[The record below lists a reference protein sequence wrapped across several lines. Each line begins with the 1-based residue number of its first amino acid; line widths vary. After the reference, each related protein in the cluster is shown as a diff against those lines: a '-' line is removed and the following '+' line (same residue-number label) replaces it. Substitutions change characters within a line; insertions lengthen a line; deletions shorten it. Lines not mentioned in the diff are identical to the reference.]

1 MKIGLALEGGSRQ
14 TIFSAGVLDAW
25 LDEGIY
31 FPYIS
36 GVSAGC
42 HAAMNFVTRQRGRF
56 RYIIQPTKIQ
66 KGSDKAHRIFDG
78 IQKECYALHYNAAY
92 GDMPFDFHLFFGS
105 GVECE
110 FGMTCLET
118 GRSEFFQEYM
128 SEKRLLDIV
137 NASSALPMLFPI
149 AEIDGKHY
157 ADGCVTSPIPYQ
169 RAFEKGCDKVVVV
182 STHYPGEIV
191 TDFRKYRV
199 SLNPMFKRKY
209 PDFFRA
215 LMLRYKRYEK
225 MFAEM
230 EKLEKEGKL
239 LIFRPEKE
247 VCDLFATDRNE
258 LDESYNMGLEY
269 AKRRMNDLKTFMEI

>member
-56 RYIIQPTKIQ
+56 RY
-66 KGSDKAHRIFDG
+66 RIFDG

-110 FGMTCLET
+110 FGLTCLET

-137 NASSALPMLFPI
+137 NASSALPMLFPMVQ
-149 AEIDGKHY
+149 IDGKHY
-157 ADGCVTSPIPYQ
+157 ADGCVTSPIPFQ

-199 SLNPMFKRKY
+199 ILNPMFKRKY

-230 EKLEKEGKL
+230 EKLEKAGKI

-269 AKRRMNDLKTFMEI
+269 AKRRMGDLKAFMEI

>member
-66 KGSDKAHRIFDG
+66 QGRDKAHRIFDG

-110 FGMTCLET
+110 FGLTCLET

-149 AEIDGKHY
+149 AQIDGKHY
-157 ADGCVTSPIPYQ
+157 ADGDFSDSVPARLREGLRQGRCGLDALPWRNRDGLPQVS
-169 RAFEKGCDKVVVV
+169 RDFESDVQAQVSGFLPCAHVALQALREDVCRDGKARKIWQALDFPPGKRSLRPLCDG
-182 STHYPGEIV
+182 P
-191 TDFRKYRV
+191 
-199 SLNPMFKRKY
+199 
-209 PDFFRA
+209 
-215 LMLRYKRYEK
+215 
-225 MFAEM
+225 
-230 EKLEKEGKL
+230 
-239 LIFRPEKE
+239 
-247 VCDLFATDRNE
+247 
-258 LDESYNMGLEY
+258 
-269 AKRRMNDLKTFMEI
+269 

>member
-1 MKIGLALEGGSRQ
+1 MKIGLALECGSRQ

-25 LDEGIY
+25 LDENIDFSY
-31 FPYIS
+31 YCA
-36 GVSAGC
+36 VSAGC
-42 HAAMNFVTRQRGRF
+42 HAAMNYITRQRGRF

-66 KGSDKAHRIFDG
+66 KGMDKAHRIFDG
-78 IQKECYALHYNAAY
+78 IQKECYALHYDAAY

-110 FGMTCLET
+110 FGLTCLET

-137 NASSALPMLFPI
+137 NASSALPMLFPMVQ
-149 AEIDGKHY
+149 IDDKHY

-169 RAFEKGCDKVVVV
+169 RALEKGCDKVVVV

-199 SLNPMFKRKY
+199 ILNPMFKRKY

-230 EKLEKEGKL
+230 EKLEKKGKVM
-239 LIFRPEKE
+239 IFRPEKE

-258 LDESYNMGLEY
+258 LDETYNMGFEY
-269 AKRRMNDLKTFMEI
+269 AKRRMDDLKTFMEL

>member
-25 LDEGIY
+25 LDENIDFSY
-31 FPYIS
+31 YCA
-36 GVSAGC
+36 VSAGC
-42 HAAMNFVTRQRGRF
+42 HAAMNYITRQRGRF

-66 KGSDKAHRIFDG
+66 KGMDKAHRIFDG
-78 IQKECYALHYNAAY
+78 IQKECYALHYDAAY

-110 FGMTCLET
+110 FGLTCLET

-137 NASSALPMLFPI
+137 NASSALPMLFQMVQ
-149 AEIDGKHY
+149 IDGKHY

-169 RAFEKGCDKVVVV
+169 RALEKGCDKVVVV

-199 SLNPMFKRKY
+199 ILNPMFKRKY

-230 EKLEKEGKL
+230 EKLEKKGKVM
-239 LIFRPEKE
+239 IFRPEKE

-258 LDESYNMGLEY
+258 LDETYNMGFEY
-269 AKRRMNDLKTFMEI
+269 AKRRMDDLKTFMEL

>member
-1 MKIGLALEGGSRQ
+1 MKVGLALEGGSRQ

-25 LDEGIY
+25 MDENIDFSY
-31 FPYIS
+31 YCA
-36 GVSAGC
+36 VSAGC
-42 HAAMNFVTRQRGRF
+42 HAAMNYITRQRGRF

-66 KGSDKAHRIFDG
+66 KGMDKAHRIFDG

-92 GDMPFDFHLFFGS
+92 GDMPFDFHLFFGAD
-105 GVECE
+105 VECE
-110 FGMTCLET
+110 FGLTCLET

-137 NASSALPMLFPI
+137 NASSALPMLFPMVQ
-149 AEIDGKHY
+149 IDGKHY

-169 RAFEKGCDKVVVV
+169 RALEKGCDKVVVV

-199 SLNPMFKRKY
+199 ILNPMFKRKY

-230 EKLEKEGKL
+230 EKLEKKGKVM
-239 LIFRPEKE
+239 IFRPEKE

-258 LDESYNMGLEY
+258 LDETYNMGFEY
-269 AKRRMNDLKTFMEI
+269 AKRRMDDLKAFMEI

>member
-1 MKIGLALEGGSRQ
+1 MKVGLALEGGSRQ
-14 TIFSAGVLDAW
+14 TIFSAGVLDTW
-25 LDEGIY
+25 MDEDIY
-31 FPYIS
+31 FSYFA

-42 HAAMNFVTRQRGRF
+42 HAAMNFITRQRGRF
-56 RYIIQPTKIQ
+56 RYIIQPRKIQ
-66 KGSDKAHRIFDG
+66 QGMDHANRILDG
-78 IQKECYALHYNAAY
+78 IQKECNALHYNAAY

-110 FGMTCLET
+110 FGLTCCET
-118 GRSEFFQEYM
+118 GRTEFFQEYM

-137 NASSALPMLFPI
+137 NASSALPILFPI

-157 ADGCVTSPIPYQ
+157 ADGCVTAPIPYQ

-191 TDFRKYRV
+191 TDFRKYRMV
-199 SLNPMFKRKY
+199 LNPMFKRKY
-209 PDFFRA
+209 PAFFRS

-230 EKLEKEGKL
+230 EKLEKKGKL
-239 LIFRPEKE
+239 LIFRPERA
-247 VCDLFATDRNE
+247 VCDLFETDRE
-258 LDESYNMGLEY
+258 KLDDTYNMGVEY
-269 AKRRMNDLKTFMEI
+269 AKRRMGELKAFLEI

>member
-1 MKIGLALEGGSRQ
+1 
-14 TIFSAGVLDAW
+14 
-25 LDEGIY
+25 
-31 FPYIS
+31 
-36 GVSAGC
+36 
-42 HAAMNFVTRQRGRF
+42 MNFVTRQRGRF

-66 KGSDKAHRIFDG
+66 QGRDKAHRIFDG
-78 IQKECYALHYNAAY
+78 IQKECHALHYNAAY

-110 FGMTCLET
+110 FGLTCLET

-149 AEIDGKHY
+149 AQIDGKHY

-199 SLNPMFKRKY
+199 ILNPMFKRKY

-230 EKLEKEGKL
+230 EKLEKAGKL

-269 AKRRMNDLKTFMEI
+269 AKRRMGDLKAFMEI

>member
-1 MKIGLALEGGSRQ
+1 
-14 TIFSAGVLDAW
+14 
-25 LDEGIY
+25 
-31 FPYIS
+31 
-36 GVSAGC
+36 
-42 HAAMNFVTRQRGRF
+42 MNFITRQRGRF
-56 RYIIQPTKIQ
+56 RYIIQPRKIQ
-66 KGSDKAHRIFDG
+66 QGKDKAHRIFDG
-78 IQKECYALHYNAAY
+78 IQKECYALHYDAAY

-110 FGMTCLET
+110 FGLTCLET

-137 NASSALPMLFPI
+137 NASSALPMLFPMVQ
-149 AEIDGKHY
+149 IDGKHY

-199 SLNPMFKRKY
+199 ILNPMFKRKY

-230 EKLEKEGKL
+230 EKLEKKGNL
-239 LIFRPEKE
+239 MIFRPERE

-258 LDESYNMGLEY
+258 LDETYNMGFEY
-269 AKRRMNDLKTFMEI
+269 AKRRMDDLKTFMEL

>member
-25 LDEGIY
+25 MDEGIY
-31 FPYIS
+31 FSYFS

-42 HAAMNFVTRQRGRF
+42 HAAMNFITRQRGRF
-56 RYIIQPTKIQ
+56 RHIIQPTKIQ
-66 KGSDKAHRIFDG
+66 QGMDHANRILDG
-78 IQKECYALHYNAAY
+78 IQKECHALHYNAAY
-92 GDMPFDFHLFFGS
+92 GDIPFDFHLFFGS
-105 GVECE
+105 EVECE
-110 FGMTCLET
+110 FGLTCCET
-118 GRSEFFQEYM
+118 GRPEFFQEYM

-137 NASSALPMLFPI
+137 NASSALPLLFPI

-157 ADGCVTSPIPYQ
+157 ADGCVTAPIPYK

-191 TDFRKYRV
+191 TDFRKYRMV
-199 SLNPMFKRKY
+199 LNPVFKRKY

-225 MFAEM
+225 MFADM
-230 EKLEKEGKL
+230 EKLEKKGNL
-239 LIFRPEKE
+239 LIFRPERA
-247 VCDLFATDRNE
+247 VCDLFETDRTK
-258 LDESYNMGLEY
+258 LDETYNMGYEY

>member
-25 LDEGIY
+25 LDENIDFSY
-31 FPYIS
+31 FC

-42 HAAMNFVTRQRGRF
+42 HAAMNFITRQRGRF
-56 RYIIQPTKIQ
+56 RYIIQPRKIQ
-66 KGSDKAHRIFDG
+66 QGKDKAHRIFDG
-78 IQKECYALHYNAAY
+78 IQKECYALHYDAAY
-92 GDMPFDFHLFFGS
+92 GGMPFGFHLFFGS

-110 FGMTCLET
+110 LGRTCLET

-137 NASSALPMLFPI
+137 NASSALPMLFPMVQ
-149 AEIDGKHY
+149 IDGKHY

-199 SLNPMFKRKY
+199 ILNPMFKRKY

-230 EKLEKEGKL
+230 EKLEKKGNL
-239 LIFRPEKE
+239 MIFRPERE

-258 LDESYNMGLEY
+258 LDETYNMGFEY
-269 AKRRMNDLKTFMEI
+269 AKRRMDDLKTFMEL

>member
-1 MKIGLALEGGSRQ
+1 MALEGGSRQ

-25 LDEGIY
+25 LDENIDFSY
-31 FPYIS
+31 YCA
-36 GVSAGC
+36 VSAGC
-42 HAAMNFVTRQRGRF
+42 HAAMNYITRQRGRF

-66 KGSDKAHRIFDG
+66 KGMDKAHRIFDG
-78 IQKECYALHYNAAY
+78 IQKECYALHYDAAY

-110 FGMTCLET
+110 FGLTCLET

-137 NASSALPMLFPI
+137 NASSALPMLFPMVQ
-149 AEIDGKHY
+149 IDGKHY

-169 RAFEKGCDKVVVV
+169 RALEKGCDKVVVV

-199 SLNPMFKRKY
+199 ILNPMFKRKY

-225 MFAEM
+225 MFSEM
-230 EKLEKEGKL
+230 EKLEKKGKVM
-239 LIFRPEKE
+239 IFRPEKE

-258 LDESYNMGLEY
+258 LDETYNMGFEY
-269 AKRRMNDLKTFMEI
+269 AKRRMDDLKTFMEI

>member
-1 MKIGLALEGGSRQ
+1 MKVGLALEGGSRQ

-25 LDEGIY
+25 MDENIY
-31 FPYIS
+31 FSYFA

-42 HAAMNFVTRQRGRF
+42 HAAMNFITRQRGRF

-66 KGSDKAHRIFDG
+66 QGREKAHRIFDG
-78 IQKECYALHYNAAY
+78 IQKECHALHYNAAY

-110 FGMTCLET
+110 FGLTCLET

-149 AEIDGKHY
+149 AQIDGKHY

-191 TDFRKYRV
+191 TDFRKYRMI
-199 SLNPMFKRKY
+199 LNPMFKRKY
-209 PDFFRA
+209 PAFFRA

-230 EKLEKEGKL
+230 EDLEKKGKI
-239 LIFRPEKE
+239 LIFRPEKA
-247 VCDLFATDRNE
+247 VCDLFETDRDK
-258 LDESYNMGLEY
+258 LDETYMMGFDY
-269 AKRRMNDLKTFMEI
+269 AKQRMNDLKTFLEL

>member
-66 KGSDKAHRIFDG
+66 QGRDKAHRIFDG

-110 FGMTCLET
+110 FGLTCLET

-149 AEIDGKHY
+149 AQIDGKHY

-199 SLNPMFKRKY
+199 ILNPMFKRKY
-209 PDFFRA
+209 PDF
-215 LMLRYKRYEK
+215 
-225 MFAEM
+225 
-230 EKLEKEGKL
+230 
-239 LIFRPEKE
+239 
-247 VCDLFATDRNE
+247 
-258 LDESYNMGLEY
+258 SGL
-269 AKRRMNDLKTFMEI
+269 

>member
-1 MKIGLALEGGSRQ
+1 MKIGLSLEGGSRQ

-25 LDEGIY
+25 LDEGVY

-66 KGSDKAHRIFDG
+66 QGRDKAHRIFDG
-78 IQKECYALHYNAAY
+78 IQKECHALHYNAAY

-110 FGMTCLET
+110 FGLTCLET

-137 NASSALPMLFPI
+137 NASSALPMLFPMVQ
-149 AEIDGKHY
+149 IDGKHY
-157 ADGCVTSPIPYQ
+157 ADGCVTSPIPFH
-169 RAFEKGCDKVVVV
+169 RAFEKGCDKV
-182 STHYPGEIV
+182 G
-191 TDFRKYRV
+191 
-199 SLNPMFKRKY
+199 
-209 PDFFRA
+209 
-215 LMLRYKRYEK
+215 
-225 MFAEM
+225 
-230 EKLEKEGKL
+230 
-239 LIFRPEKE
+239 
-247 VCDLFATDRNE
+247 
-258 LDESYNMGLEY
+258 
-269 AKRRMNDLKTFMEI
+269 